1 MIREIFPSL
10 FLVRTAGPSAKMQYT
25 YLLRRPAGNILLATK
40 ADMADNWDA
49 LRALG
54 RVSHILLGDR
64 HHVGAASAELSAKL
78 GVPLSATRAEAMA
91 ARQKNLLIP
100 DILRDG
106 RYHLADDLEVIP
118 TPGHTKGAVSYL
130 WSNAGRR
137 FLFIGDTLVPIDGRW
152 EFWVTRPN
160 RPLMRQTIDM
170 LRDVAFDVILSN
182 SFACTPDA
190 WFELTPQDR
199 AALFQSVATEL
210 RD

>member
-1 MIREIFPSL
+1 MIHEIFPCL
-10 FLVRTAGPSAKMQYT
+10 HLVRTAAPGAKVPYT

-54 RVSHILLGDR
+54 PVSHILLGDR
-64 HHVGAASAELSAKL
+64 HHVGAASAGLSAKL
-78 GVPLSATRAEAMA
+78 GVPLSATRAEAVA
-91 ARQKNLLIP
+91 ARQKDLSIN
-100 DILRDG
+100 DILPDG

-130 WSNAGRR
+130 WSHEGRR

-152 EFWVTRPN
+152 AFWVTPRN
-160 RPLMRQTIDM
+160 RPVMRQTIDR
-170 LRDVAFDVILSN
+170 LRGVAFDVILSN

-190 WFELTPQDR
+190 WFELGPDER
-199 AALFQSVATEL
+199 AALFQSVTMAL

>member
-1 MIREIFPSL
+1 MIHEIFPCL
-10 FLVRTAGPSAKMQYT
+10 YLVRTAGPSAKTQYT

-40 ADMADNWDA
+40 ANMADNWDA

-64 HHVGAASAELSAKL
+64 HHVGAASAGLSAKL
-78 GVPLSATRAEAMA
+78 GVPLSATRAEAVA
-91 ARQKNLLIP
+91 ARQRDLQIA

-130 WSNAGRR
+130 WSNGGRR

-160 RPLMRQTIDM
+160 RPLMRQTIEM
-170 LRDVAFDVILSN
+170 LRGVAFDVILSN

-190 WFELTPQDR
+190 WFELTPDDR
-199 AALFQSVATEL
+199 AALFQSVTTKL

>member
-1 MIREIFPSL
+1 MIHEIFPCL
-10 FLVRTAGPSAKMQYT
+10 YLVRPASPGAKTQYT

-40 ADMADNWDA
+40 ADMADDWDA
-49 LRALG
+49 LRGLG

-64 HHVGAASAELSAKL
+64 HHVGPASAELSAKL
-78 GVPLSATRAEAMA
+78 GVPLSASKVEAIA
-91 ARQKNLLIP
+91 ARQKNVPI
-100 DILRDG
+100 DDVLRDG
-106 RYHLADDLEVIP
+106 RHHLADDLEVIP

-130 WSNAGRR
+130 WSNGGRR
-137 FLFIGDTLVPIDGRW
+137 FLFIGDTMVPIDGRW

-170 LRDVAFDVILSN
+170 LRSVAFDVILSN

-190 WFELTPQDR
+190 WFELTPEDR
-199 AALFQSVATEL
+199 EALLQSVAMEL